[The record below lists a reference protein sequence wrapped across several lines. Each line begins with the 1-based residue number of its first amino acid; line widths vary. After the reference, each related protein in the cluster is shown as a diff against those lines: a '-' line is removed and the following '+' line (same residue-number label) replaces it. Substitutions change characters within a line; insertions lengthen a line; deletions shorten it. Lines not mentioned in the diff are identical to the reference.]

1 MASVGLSKFGA
12 LLKLKAPADELIA
25 NLDASAPPFNDQVT
39 VSFASKV
46 LTAVP
51 FSLIDTVLVDAPAS
65 LPDGP
70 VIVGDVL
77 SAVVKLREVVSL
89 IPA

>member
-1 MASVGLSKFGA
+1 MEE
-12 LLKLKAPADELIA
+12 KLKAPLELILNNA
-25 NLDASAPPFNDQVT
+25 ASAPPFKDQVT
-39 VSFASKV
+39 VSLASKV

-70 VIVGDVL
+70 VIVG
-77 SAVVKLREVVSL
+77 AVVSIV
-89 IPA
+89 IDND